1 MDQCGTFLYNNKSR
15 NKKIQNIMQGQTRR
29 NLPDTAQ
36 LEKIL
41 RLELTHNQAVVL
53 SSACSLPATG
63 FDFFFLPDFLSA
75 SESIY

>member
-1 MDQCGTFLYNNKSR
+1 MDVFLYNNKSR
-15 NKKIQNIMQGQTRR
+15 NKNIQNIMQGQTHRY
-29 NLPDTAQ
+29 LPDTAQ

-41 RLELTHNQAVVL
+41 RLEFTQNQAEVL
-53 SSACSLPATG
+53 SSACSLPATD

>member
-1 MDQCGTFLYNNKSR
+1 MDLFLYNNKSR
-15 NKKIQNIMQGQTRR
+15 NKNIQNIMQGQTHR
-29 NLPDTAQ
+29 NLPDSAL
-36 LEKIL
+36 LENIL
-41 RLELTHNQAVVL
+41 RLELTQNQAVVL

>member
-1 MDQCGTFLYNNKSR
+1 MEVFLYNNKSR
-15 NKKIQNIMQGQTRR
+15 NKKLQNIMQGQTRR

-36 LEKIL
+36 LENIL
-41 RLELTHNQAVVL
+41 RLELTQNQAEVL
-53 SSACSLPATG
+53 SSACSLPAAD

>member
-1 MDQCGTFLYNNKSR
+1 MEVFLYNNKSR

-29 NLPDTAQ
+29 NLPDSAL
-36 LEKIL
+36 LENIL
-41 RLELTHNQAVVL
+41 RLELTQNQAVVL

>member
-1 MDQCGTFLYNNKSR
+1 MEFFLYNNKSR
-15 NKKIQNIMQGQTRR
+15 NKNIQNIMQGQTRR

-53 SSACSLPATG
+53 SSACSLPAAD